1 MMLAFDTP
9 APFNT
14 LGRRNR
20 SNVPAQALI
29 LMNDPFVFDQA
40 EKWARRLINDN
51 QNTADRIE
59 TMYWQAFGRG
69 PTPTELAESKSFLDE
84 YATEIGVESDSINSN
99 VEMWRDLCHVMFNV
113 KQFIFI
119 E

>member
-9 APFNT
+9 TPFNT

-40 EKWARRLINDN
+40 QKWAQRLIADGQEPN
-51 QNTADRIE
+51 DRIKTIYLE
-59 TMYWQAFGRG
+59 AFGRA
-69 PTPTELAESKSFLDE
+69 PTSPELEEAQTFLAD
-84 YATEIGVESDSINSN
+84 YASELKLEEKAIQSN
-99 VEMWRDLCHVMFNV
+99 IELWRDFCHVMFNV

-119 E
+119 D